1 VMNMTESRETTHSGL
16 KQRISHYY
24 ADKEEEQGKKT
35 EKEKELERDLKRN
48 YERSGVSL
56 KGWMNR
62 FTGGLDL
69 PFKSIAIFAGS
80 WMLLEIGW
88 PLLIIF
94 GVATAGTVWSIPTT
108 IPCLFIAVYVNIMIS
123 GMNMIRS
130 IITQL
135 GDRRD
140 NLVKALFRGYF
151 WSFLSIGLILIVHEY
166 FHTTMPN
173 LFILPILY
181 FIPLQ
186 VFGNTVPFP
195 LFLGLSGWYMD
206 IAVTIVVYAIGITG
220 SAIGG
225 IEILR
230 SLLDNSR
237 QRGTYGA
244 IFGVLL
250 LAVFPVMNIY
260 FSLVF
265 LTTTMDLFGRCVS
278 FGA

>member
-1 VMNMTESRETTHSGL
+1 MMNMTESKKTTPSGM
-16 KQRISHYY
+16 KQRIKNYY
-24 ADKEEEQGKKT
+24 ADKVE
-35 EKEKELERDLKRN
+35 ELEEDQNKN
-48 YERSGVSL
+48 WERSGGSL

-94 GVATAGTVWSIPTT
+94 GVATAGNVWSIPTT

-151 WSFLSIGLILIVHEY
+151 WSLLSIGLILIVHEY

-181 FIPLQ
+181 FIPIQ
-186 VFGNTVPFP
+186 VFGNTIPFP

-206 IAVTIVVYAIGITG
+206 IAVTIVVYVIGITG

-230 SLLDNSR
+230 NLLDNSS

-250 LAVFPVMNIY
+250 LAVFPVVNIY

-265 LTTTMDLFGRCVS
+265 LTSTLDLFGRCVS

>member
-1 VMNMTESRETTHSGL
+1 MNMTESRETTHSGL

>member
-1 VMNMTESRETTHSGL
+1 MTESKETTHSGMT
-16 KQRISHYY
+16 QRIAQYY
-24 ADKEEEQGKKT
+24 AKKEKQQKKKT
-35 EKEKELERDLKRN
+35 GKEKELEMDMKRN
-48 YERSGVSL
+48 REQSGGSL
-56 KGWMNR
+56 KGWMNK

-69 PFKSIAIFAGS
+69 PFKSISLFAGS

-88 PLLIIF
+88 HLIIIF
-94 GVATAGTVWSIPTT
+94 GVATAGSVWSISTT
-108 IPCLFIAVYVNIMIS
+108 VPCLFIAVYVNIMIS

-135 GDRRD
+135 GNRRD

-151 WSFLSIGLILIVHEY
+151 WSLLSIGLILIVHEY

-181 FIPLQ
+181 FIPIQ
-186 VFGNTVPFP
+186 VFGNTIPFP

-206 IAVTIVVYAIGITG
+206 ISVTIVVYVIGITG

-230 SLLDNSR
+230 NLLDNSS

-250 LAVFPVMNIY
+250 LAVFPVMNVY

>member
-1 VMNMTESRETTHSGL
+1 MNMTESKETTHSGL
-16 KQRISHYY
+16 KQRIKHYY
-24 ADKEEEQGKKT
+24 AAKV
-35 EKEKELERDLKRN
+35 KELEEDQNKN
-48 YERSGVSL
+48 WERSGGSL
-56 KGWMNR
+56 KGWMNQ

-80 WMLLEIGW
+80 WMLLELGW
-88 PLLIIF
+88 PLLIVF
-94 GVATAGTVWSIPTT
+94 GVATAGNVWSISTT
-108 IPCLFIAVYVNIMIS
+108 IPCLFIAVYVNIMVS

-135 GDRRD
+135 GERRD

-151 WSFLSIGLILIVHEY
+151 WSLLSIGLILIVHEY
-166 FHTTMPN
+166 FHTTMPQ
-173 LFILPILY
+173 LFFLPIFY
-181 FIPLQ
+181 IIPIQIL
-186 VFGNTVPFP
+186 GNTVPLP
-195 LFLGLSGWYMD
+195 LFLGFSGLYMD
-206 IAVTIVVYAIGITG
+206 IAVTIIVYAIGITG

-230 SLLDNSR
+230 NLLDNSR

-250 LAVFPVMNIY
+250 LAVFPVVNIY

-265 LTTTMDLFGRCVS
+265 LTTTLDLFGRPLS

>member
-1 VMNMTESRETTHSGL
+1 MNMTESRETRTA
-16 KQRISHYY
+16 QYY
-24 ADKEEEQGKKT
+24 ADKEEEQEKK
-35 EKEKELERDLKRN
+35 EKEKERKRELKRN

-56 KGWMNR
+56 KGWMNQ
-62 FTGGLDL
+62 FIGGLDL

-94 GVATAGTVWSIPTT
+94 GVATAGSVWSIPTT
-108 IPCLFIAVYVNIMIS
+108 IPCLFIAVYVNIMVS

-135 GDRRD
+135 GNRRD

-151 WSFLSIGLILIVHEY
+151 WGLLSIGLILIVHEY
-166 FHTTMPN
+166 FHTTMPQ

-181 FIPLQ
+181 FIPILI
-186 VFGNTVPFP
+186 FGNTVPFP

-250 LAVFPVMNIY
+250 LAVFPVVNIY

-265 LTTTMDLFGRCVS
+265 LTSTLDLFGRYVS

>member
-1 VMNMTESRETTHSGL
+1 MNMTATTHKGL
-16 KQRISHYY
+16 KQRIAHYY
-24 ADKEEEQGKKT
+24 AKKDAEADKGSEADKERKRE
-35 EKEKELERDLKRN
+35 LKRN
-48 YERSGVSL
+48 WDQSGGSL
-56 KGWMNR
+56 KGWMNK

-94 GVATAGTVWSIPTT
+94 GVATAGNVWSIATV
-108 IPCLFIAVYVNIMIS
+108 IPCLFIAVYVNIMVS

-151 WSFLSIGLILIVHEY
+151 WSLLSIGLILIVHEY
-166 FHTTMPN
+166 FHTTMPM
-173 LFILPILY
+173 LFFIPIFYL
-181 FIPLQ
+181 IPLQ
-186 VFGNTVPFP
+186 VLGTTVPFP
-195 LFLGLSGWYMD
+195 LLLGISGLYMD
-206 IAVTIVVYAIGITG
+206 LAVTIIVYAIGITG

-230 SLLDNSR
+230 TLLDNSR

-250 LAVFPVMNIY
+250 LAVFPVVNIY

>member
-1 VMNMTESRETTHSGL
+1 MNMTESRETTHSGL
-16 KQRISHYY
+16 KQRIADYY
-24 ADKEEEQGKKT
+24 AEKGDKQ
-35 EKEKELERDLKRN
+35 EKDRNKELKRELKRN
-48 YERSGVSL
+48 WEKSGVSL
-56 KGWMNR
+56 KGWMSQ

-69 PFKSIAIFAGS
+69 PFKSIAMFAGS

-88 PLLIIF
+88 PILVLF
-94 GVATAGTVWSIPTT
+94 GIATAESVWLIPTA
-108 IPCLFIAVYVNIMIS
+108 IPCLFIAVYVTIMTS
-123 GMNMIRS
+123 SMNMVRS

-135 GDRRD
+135 GEQRD

-151 WSFLSIGLILIVHEY
+151 WSLLSIGVILIVHEY
-166 FHTTMPN
+166 FHTNMVQ

-181 FIPLQ
+181 FIPVTIL
-186 VFGNTVPFP
+186 GNTVPIP
-195 LFLGLSGWYMD
+195 ILLGFSGLYMD
-206 IAVTIVVYAIGITG
+206 IAVTIIVYAIGITG

-225 IEILR
+225 IELLR
-230 SLLDNSR
+230 HLLDNSR

-250 LAVFPVMNIY
+250 LAVFPVVNVY

-265 LTTTMDLFGRCVS
+265 LTSTLDLFGRFLS